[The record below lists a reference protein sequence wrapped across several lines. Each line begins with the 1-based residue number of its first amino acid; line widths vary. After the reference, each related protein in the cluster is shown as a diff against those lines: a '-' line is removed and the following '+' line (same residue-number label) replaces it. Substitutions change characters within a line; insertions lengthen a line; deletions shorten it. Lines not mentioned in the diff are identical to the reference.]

1 MKVSLKT
8 AGTCRKTMNVEVPAA
23 VVAEERAEL
32 LKFYAKG
39 VSLPGFRKGKAP
51 KDLVEKKFAKEMAAD
66 LKDRLVPKYYHEAI
80 DAESVKVVSVVEV
93 GEPELGEGTPLKF
106 EVTLDVVPEF
116 KLPKYQGISVKAE
129 KTDVDD
135 KQVGETIDSIR
146 RQHATFDDIED
157 RPAKEK
163 DMVQVSYESTVDG
176 TPLEEKVP
184 EARGMGKGNGYWIT
198 CDDEAFLPGMGKAL
212 IGASIGDKKEMVVEF
227 PEGFIV
233 KELANIKADFKVEV
247 TGMRESKLPEF
258 DEEFLKQLRVES
270 EEELRTNVRG
280 HLEEAAEN
288 KEKAR
293 RQDSICEFLL
303 KKTKIEVP
311 ESAVQQQTR
320 NVMYEMARQRMMQ
333 GMGQEQIAAQSE
345 DMMEEAKVKGEEQV
359 KLRYI
364 MFDIADAEKIGADD
378 QEVSEEIARMAVQQG
393 KDVSEVRKEL
403 EKDDNIESVRDQLR
417 FGKTI
422 EFLLENAKVK

>member
-8 AGTCRKTMNVEVPAA
+8 TGTCRKTMKVEVPAA

-51 KDLVEKKFAKEMAAD
+51 KTLVEKKFAKEMTAD

-80 DAESVKVVSVVEV
+80 ESENVKVVSIVEV
-93 GEPELGEGTPLKF
+93 GEPDLVEGKDLTF
-106 EVTLDVVPEF
+106 DVTLDVVPEF
-116 KLPKYQGISVKAE
+116 KLPKYQGIAIKAE

-135 KQVGETIDSIR
+135 KQVEETIDSIR
-146 RQHATFDDIED
+146 RQHATFDDIDD

-163 DMVQVSYESTVDG
+163 DMAQVSYEATIDG
-176 TPLEEKVP
+176 QPLEEKVP
-184 EARGMGKGNGYWIT
+184 EARGMGSGNGYWIT

-212 IGASIGDKKEMVVEF
+212 IGASIGDKKDVTVEF
-227 PEGFIV
+227 PESFIV
-233 KELANIKADFKVEV
+233 KELANLKADFKVEV
-247 TGMRESKLPEF
+247 TGLRESKLPEF
-258 DEEFLKQLRVES
+258 DEEFLKQLQVES
-270 EEELRTNVRG
+270 EDELRTNIRG
-280 HLEEAAEN
+280 HLEDAAAS
-288 KEKAR
+288 KEKN
-293 RQDSICEFLL
+293 RQQDTICEFLL

-333 GMGQEQIAAQSE
+333 GMGQEEVAAQSE

-378 QEVSEEIARMAVQQG
+378 QAVSEEIARMAVQQG
-393 KDVSEVRKEL
+393 RDATELRKEF
-403 EKDDNIESVRDQLR
+403 EKDDNVESVRDQLR

>member
-8 AGTCRKTMNVEVPAA
+8 AGTCRKTMKVEVPAD

-39 VSLPGFRKGKAP
+39 VAIHGFRKGKAP

-80 DAESVKVVSVVEV
+80 VAESVKVVSIVEV
-93 GEPELGEGTPLKF
+93 GEPELEEGKALKF

-116 KLPKYQGISVKAE
+116 KLPKYQGIAVKSE

-163 DMVQVSYESTVDG
+163 DMVQVSYESTIAG

-184 EARGMGKGNGYWIT
+184 EARGLGKGNGYWIT

-227 PEGFIV
+227 PETFIV
-233 KELANIKADFKVEV
+233 KELASLKADFKVEV

-280 HLEEAAEN
+280 HLEEAAVN
-288 KEKAR
+288 KEKT
-293 RQDSICEFLL
+293 RQQDAICEFLL

-311 ESAVQQQTR
+311 ETAVQQQTR

-364 MFDIADAEKIGADD
+364 MFDIADAEKITADD

-403 EKDDNIESVRDQLR
+403 EKNDNVESVRDQLR

-422 EFLLENAKVK
+422 EFLLESAKVK

>member
-8 AGTCRKTMNVEVPAA
+8 AGTCRKTMKVEVPAK
-23 VVAEERAEL
+23 VVAEERAAL

-39 VSLPGFRKGKAP
+39 VALPGFRKGHAP
-51 KDLVEKKFAKEMAAD
+51 KELVEKKFAKEMLAD

-80 DAESVKVVSVVEV
+80 EKEAVKVVSIVEV
-93 GEPELGEGTPLKF
+93 GEPDLAEGKALKF

-116 KLPKYQGISVKAE
+116 KLPKYRGIAVKAE

-163 DMVQVSYESTVDG
+163 DMVQVSYESTIDG

-233 KELANIKADFKVEV
+233 KELANLKADFKVEV

-280 HLEEAAEN
+280 HLEEAAVN
-288 KEKAR
+288 KEKT
-293 RQDSICEFLL
+293 RQQDAICEFLL

-311 ESAVQQQTR
+311 ETAVQQQTR

-364 MFDIADAEKIGADD
+364 MFDIADAEKITADD

-403 EKDDNIESVRDQLR
+403 EKNDNVESVRDQLR

-422 EFLLENAKVK
+422 EFLLESAKVK